1 MIPSEVTKTKSICEN
16 SLFFFFMIK
25 SWKIVTGGIPLFN
38 NCNIKNNSEV
48 VPLLNDV
55 TELISSISL
64 FLRFDFIIFEII
76 KKPITMEI
84 ITKNI
89 VVVST
94 TTKYNKLF

>member
-25 SWKIVTGGIPLFN
+25 SWKIVTGGIPLFK
-38 NCNIKNNSEV
+38 NCNIKNNSEF

-55 TELISSISL
+55 TELISSLSL
-64 FLRFDFIIFEII
+64 FLRFDLMMDDIMKNPIIID
-76 KKPITMEI
+76 I
-84 ITKNI
+84 ITKNF

-94 TTKYNKLF
+94 TAKYNKLF

>member
-38 NCNIKNNSEV
+38 NCNIKNNSEF

-55 TELISSISL
+55 TELISSLSL
-64 FLRFDFIIFEII
+64 FLRFDLMMDDIM
-76 KKPITMEI
+76 KNPITIDI
-84 ITKNI
+84 ITKNFD
-89 VVVST
+89 VVST
-94 TTKYNKLF
+94 TAKYNKLF